1 MEEKR
6 ADKTYSTMVVILTVV
21 ILFFP
26 LLAGQIIA
34 IILILFGIALLCS
47 FLIFAVMGIGEILA
61 GVAMI
66 GGGIEKLFTMPM
78 GAIAVMGFGL
88 ANIGV
93 ALLLECFV
101 LWIYGVVMPT
111 LFRKIRGKEVK
122 DEETS

>member
-66 GGGIEKLFTMPM
+66 GVGIEKLFTMPM

-101 LWIYGVVMPT
+101 LWIYGVAMPT